1 MELAIHDKLPFLPLL
16 ACACL
21 AGALAVPLKAQVDI
35 PYTKYVLDNGLTLL
49 VHEDRKAPIVSV
61 NVWYHV
67 GSKNEKPGKTGF
79 AHLFEHLM
87 FNGSENFNDDYFQA
101 MERVGATNLNGTTNE
116 DRTNY
121 FQDVPRPALEVA
133 LWMESDRMGHMLGA
147 VDQAKLDEQR
157 GVVQNEKRQGE
168 NQPYAV
174 AYELIT
180 KNTFPQGHPY
190 SWTVIGEM
198 EDLDAAS
205 LEDVHAWFRTYY
217 GAANAVISIAGD
229 IAPQEA
235 RALVERYF
243 GSIPGGP
250 PVARHQSW
258 IARRTGEHRQ
268 TVEDRVPQ
276 ARVMKVWNVPE
287 WGTRQAVLLDLATD
301 VLAAGK
307 SSRLYKRLV
316 YEDQIATSATA
327 YISAQE
333 IAGQVVLQ
341 ATAHPGQGLAEVEAA
356 LDQELQEFL
365 ESGPAADELERAKT
379 DHVARFIRGAE
390 RIGGFGGKSDILAR
404 NEVYTGDPAHYK
416 RMLAWAEEATAE
428 DIRQCAAEYLSD
440 GVYVLEI
447 HPAAERSV
455 SESEVDRSQLP
466 TVSGYPEFKFPDTRE
481 TELSNGLKVV
491 HARMRSIPTVEMS
504 LVFNAGFAAD
514 RRGLPGLARLTAE
527 MLDEGTESMS
537 SLEISDEATRLG
549 ARIATSASLDTASVS
564 LSALSERLA
573 ESLDLLAA
581 VVLRP
586 AFPPQE
592 LERLKRLRVAGIRQ
606 ELAQP
611 FTVGL
616 RLLPGLVFADGH
628 AYAAPMTGSGTVE
641 SVTSLS
647 RDDVVSFHQ
656 EWYRPRNATLVV
668 AGDVPLDTL
677 KPMLEE
683 RFGGWAGKGELPS
696 LEIGEAPAA
705 AGRTVYVVDKPGAL
719 QSVILAGLPAPP
731 TNNPDEIAIE
741 AMNSI
746 LGGSFTSRIN
756 MNLREDKHWAYGA
769 RSILIDAVGP
779 RLFMAYAPVQT
790 DKTKESMVELDR
802 ELRDILGSRPPRA
815 EELSKAQQNRT
826 LRLPGQY
833 ETKRAV
839 LGALVQILKHELPED
854 HFETYAGRMR
864 ALRLEDVE
872 AAARRVVRPDSVV
885 WVVVGDLAEIEAGV
899 RELGF
904 ADVRRLSPEGQVLD
918 GPGLPSED

>member
-1 MELAIHDKLPFLPLL
+1 MEIALQYKLPLL
-16 ACACL
+16 QLLGFACV
-21 AGALAVPLKAQVDI
+21 AGALAIPLRAEVDI

-168 NQPYAV
+168 NQPYAI
-174 AYELIT
+174 AYDLIT

-205 LEDVHAWFRTYY
+205 LEDVHEWFRTYY
-217 GAANAVISIAGD
+217 GAANAVISVAGD
-229 IAPQEA
+229 IAPEEA
-235 RALVERYF
+235 RELVERYF
-243 GSIPGGP
+243 GSIPSGP
-250 PVARHQSW
+250 PVARQQSW
-258 IARRTGEHRQ
+258 VARRTGEHRQ

-287 WGTRQAVLLDLATD
+287 WGTREAVLLDLATD

-333 IAGQVVLQ
+333 IAGQVVVQ
-341 ATAHPGQGLAEVEAA
+341 GTAHPDGSLAEVEAA
-356 LDQELQEFL
+356 LDEELQKFL
-365 ESGPAADELERAKT
+365 HSGPTADELARAKM
-379 DHVARFIRGAE
+379 DHKARFIRGAE

-404 NEVYTGDPAHYK
+404 NEVYVGNPAHYK
-416 RMLAWAEEATAE
+416 KMLAWAERATAE
-428 DIRQCAAEYLSD
+428 DIREVAEEYLSD

-447 HPAAERSV
+447 HPAPERSV
-455 SESEVDRSQLP
+455 SESKVDRSKLP
-466 TVSGYPEFKFPDTRE
+466 SATGYPEFKFPDTTE
-481 TELSNGLKVV
+481 TELANGLKVV
-491 HARMRSIPTVEMS
+491 HAYVRSIPTVEMS
-504 LVFNAGFAAD
+504 LVFDAGFAAD
-514 RRGLPGLARLTAE
+514 QLGALGLAKMTAE

-549 ARIATSASLDTASVS
+549 ARISASASLDTASVS
-564 LSALSERLA
+564 LSALSESLE
-573 ESLDLLAA
+573 ESLDLLAD

-586 AFPPQE
+586 SFPQQE
-592 LERLKRLRVAGIRQ
+592 LDRLKRLRVAGIQQ

-616 RLLPGLVFADGH
+616 RLLPGLIFSDGH
-628 AYAAPMTGSGTVE
+628 AYSAPLTGSGTIE

-647 RDDVVSFHQ
+647 RDDVVSFHRN
-656 EWYRPRNATLVV
+656 WYRPRNATLVV
-668 AGDVPLDTL
+668 VGDVRLETL

-683 RFGGWAGKGELPS
+683 RFRDWPGKGEMPE
-696 LEIGEAPAA
+696 LEIGGVAVPKE
-705 AGRTVYVVDKPGAL
+705 RTVYLVDKPGAL

-769 RSILIDAVGP
+769 RSTLIDAIGP

-790 DKTKESMVELDR
+790 DKTKESMVEMDR
-802 ELRDILGSRPPRA
+802 EMRDILDSRPP
-815 EELSKAQQNRT
+815 ESGELSKAQQNRT

-839 LGALVQILKHELPED
+839 LGALVKILKYELPED
-854 HFETYAGRMR
+854 YFETYADRMR
-864 ALRLEDVE
+864 AVTLDDVGD
-872 AAARRVVRPDSVV
+872 AARKIVQPDGIV

-904 ADVRRLSPEGQVLD
+904 GDVQRLSPEGEILD
-918 GPGLPSED
+918 

>member
-1 MELAIHDKLPFLPLL
+1 MEFALQCKLPMLQILGL
-16 ACACL
+16 ACM
-21 AGALAVPLKAQVDI
+21 AGALAMPLKADVDI

-121 FQDVPRPALEVA
+121 FQDVPRPALDVA

-174 AYELIT
+174 SYELIT

-205 LEDVHAWFRTYY
+205 LEDVHEWFRTYY

-229 IAPQEA
+229 IAPEEA
-235 RALVERYF
+235 RELVERYF
-243 GSIPGGP
+243 GSIPSGP
-250 PVARHQSW
+250 PVARQQSW

-268 TVEDRVPQ
+268 KVEDRVPQ

-287 WGTRQAVLLDLATD
+287 WGTREAVLLDLATD

-327 YISAQE
+327 YIQAQE
-333 IAGQVVLQ
+333 IAGQVVVQ
-341 ATAHPGQGLAEVEAA
+341 ATAHRDGKLAEVEAT
-356 LDQELQEFL
+356 LDEEVREFL
-365 ESGPAADELERAKT
+365 QSGPTEDELARAKM
-379 DHVARFIRGAE
+379 DHKARFIRGAE

-404 NEVYTGDPAHYK
+404 NEVYVGDPSHYK
-416 RMLAWAEEATAE
+416 KMLAWAEDATAE
-428 DIRQCAAEYLSD
+428 DIRSTAAEYLSD

-447 HPAAERSV
+447 HPAPERRV
-455 SESEVDRSQLP
+455 SESKVDRSKLP
-466 TVSGYPEFKFPDTRE
+466 SASGFPEFTFPATSE

-491 HARMRSIPTVEMS
+491 HADVRSIPTLEMA
-504 LVFNAGFAAD
+504 LIFDAGFAAD
-514 RRGLPGLARLTAE
+514 QLGKLGLSRMTAE
-527 MLDEGTESMS
+527 MLDEGTEGLS
-537 SLEISDEATRLG
+537 SLEISDEATRIG
-549 ARIATSASLDTASVS
+549 ARISSSASLDTASVS
-564 LSALSERLA
+564 LSALSERLE
-573 ESLDLLAA
+573 ESLDLLAE

-586 AFPPQE
+586 SFPQQE
-592 LERLKRLRVAGIRQ
+592 LDRLKRLRVAGIQQ

-616 RLLPGLVFADGH
+616 RLLPGLIFGDDH

-641 SVTSLS
+641 SVTSQT
-647 RDDVVSFHQ
+647 RDDVVSFHRT
-656 EWYRPRNATLVV
+656 WYRPSNATLVV
-668 AGDVPLDTL
+668 VGDVPLATL
-677 KPMLEE
+677 RPMLEE
-683 RFGGWAGKGELPS
+683 RFGGWTGDGELPK
-696 LEIGEAPAA
+696 LEIGKVEAAD
-705 AGRTVYVVDKPGAL
+705 GRSVYLVDKPGAL

-731 TNNPDEIAIE
+731 TNNPDEISIE
-741 AMNSI
+741 TMNSI

-769 RSILIDAVGP
+769 RSTLIDAVGP

-790 DKTKESMVELDR
+790 DKTKESMIEMDR
-802 ELRDILGSRPPRA
+802 ELRDILGPRPPEA
-815 EELSKAQQNRT
+815 EELEKAQRNRT

-839 LGALVQILKHELPED
+839 LGALVKILKHGLPED
-854 HFETYAGRMR
+854 YFETYADRMR
-864 ALRLEDVE
+864 AVSLDDVE
-872 AAARRVVRPDSVV
+872 SAAEQIVRPDSVV

-904 ADVRRLSPEGQVLD
+904 ADIRRLSPEGTILD
-918 GPGLPSED
+918 

>member
-1 MELAIHDKLPFLPLL
+1 MEFALQCKLPMLQILGL
-16 ACACL
+16 ACM
-21 AGALAVPLKAQVDI
+21 AGALAMPLKADIDI

-121 FQDVPRPALEVA
+121 FQDVPRPALDVA

-174 AYELIT
+174 SYELIT

-205 LEDVHAWFRTYY
+205 LEDVHEWFRTYY

-229 IAPQEA
+229 IAPEEA
-235 RALVERYF
+235 RELVERYF
-243 GSIPGGP
+243 GSIPSGP
-250 PVARHQSW
+250 PVARQQSW

-268 TVEDRVPQ
+268 KVEDRVPQ

-287 WGTRQAVLLDLATD
+287 WGTREAVLLDLATD

-327 YISAQE
+327 YIQAQE
-333 IAGQVVLQ
+333 IAGQVVVQ
-341 ATAHPGQGLAEVEAA
+341 ATAHRDGKLAEVEAT
-356 LDQELQEFL
+356 LDEELREFL
-365 ESGPAADELERAKT
+365 QSGPTDDELARAKM
-379 DHVARFIRGAE
+379 DHKARFIRGAE

-404 NEVYTGDPAHYK
+404 NEVYVGDPSHYK
-416 RMLAWAEEATAE
+416 KMLAWAEDATAE
-428 DIRQCAAEYLSD
+428 DIRATAAEYLSD

-447 HPAAERSV
+447 HPAPERRV
-455 SESEVDRSQLP
+455 SESKVDRSKLP
-466 TVSGYPEFKFPDTRE
+466 SASGFPEFKFPATSE

-491 HARMRSIPTVEMS
+491 HARVRSIPTVEMA
-504 LVFNAGFAAD
+504 LIFDAGFAAD
-514 RRGLPGLARLTAE
+514 RLGKLGLARMTAE
-527 MLDEGTESMS
+527 MLDEGTEGLS
-537 SLEISDEATRLG
+537 SLQISDEATRIG
-549 ARIATSASLDTASVS
+549 ARISSSASLDTASVS
-564 LSALSERLA
+564 LSALSERLQ
-573 ESLDLLAA
+573 ESLDLLAE

-586 AFPPQE
+586 SFPQQE
-592 LERLKRLRVAGIRQ
+592 LDRLKRLRVAGIQQ

-616 RLLPGLVFADGH
+616 RLLPGLIFGDDH

-641 SVTSLS
+641 SVTSLT
-647 RDDVVSFHQ
+647 RDDVVSFHRT
-656 EWYRPRNATLVV
+656 WYRPSNATVV
-668 AGDVPLDTL
+668 VVGDVPLATL
-677 KPMLEE
+677 QPMLEE
-683 RFGGWAGKGELPS
+683 RFGSWKGDGELPK
-696 LEIGEAPAA
+696 LDIGKVAA
-705 AGRTVYVVDKPGAL
+705 ADGRSVYLVDKPGAL

-731 TNNPDEIAIE
+731 TNNPDEISIE
-741 AMNSI
+741 TMNSI

-769 RSILIDAVGP
+769 RSTLIDAVGP

-790 DKTKESMVELDR
+790 DKTKESMIEMDR
-802 ELRDILGSRPPRA
+802 ELRDILGPRPPEA
-815 EELSKAQQNRT
+815 EELEKAQRNRT

-839 LGALVQILKHELPED
+839 LGALVKILKHGLPED
-854 HFETYAGRMR
+854 YFETYADRVR
-864 ALRLEDVE
+864 AVSLDDVE
-872 AAARRVVRPDSVV
+872 AAAKQIVQPDSVV

-904 ADVRRLSPEGQVLD
+904 ADIRRLSPEGTRLD
-918 GPGLPSED
+918 

>member
-1 MELAIHDKLPFLPLL
+1 MEFALQCKLPMLQVLGL
-16 ACACL
+16 VCL
-21 AGALAVPLKAQVDI
+21 AGALAMPLKADVDI

-174 AYELIT
+174 SYELIT

-205 LEDVHAWFRTYY
+205 LEDVHEWFRTYY

-229 IAPQEA
+229 IAPEEA
-235 RALVERYF
+235 RELVERYF

-250 PVARHQSW
+250 PVARQQSW

-268 TVEDRVPQ
+268 KVEDRVPQ

-287 WGTRQAVLLDLATD
+287 WGTREAVLLDLATD

-316 YEDQIATSATA
+316 YEDQIATNATA
-327 YISAQE
+327 YIQAQE

-341 ATAHPGQGLAEVEAA
+341 ATAHRDGNLAEVEAT
-356 LDQELQEFL
+356 LDEELREFL
-365 ESGPAADELERAKT
+365 QSGPTDDELARAKM
-379 DHVARFIRGAE
+379 DHKARFIRGAE

-404 NEVYTGDPAHYK
+404 NEVYMGDPSHYK
-416 RMLAWAEEATAE
+416 KMLAWAEDATAE
-428 DIRQCAAEYLSD
+428 DIRAAAAEYLSD

-447 HPAAERSV
+447 HPAPERHV
-455 SESEVDRSQLP
+455 SESKVDRSKLP
-466 TVSGYPEFKFPDTRE
+466 PASGFPEFTFPDTNE

-491 HARMRSIPTVEMS
+491 HANVRSIPTVEMA
-504 LVFNAGFAAD
+504 LVFDAGFAAD
-514 RRGLPGLARLTAE
+514 RLSKLGLARMTAE
-527 MLDEGTESMS
+527 MLDEGTEGMS
-537 SLEISDEATRLG
+537 SLEISDEATRIG
-549 ARIATSASLDTASVS
+549 ARISSSASLDTASVS
-564 LSALSERLA
+564 LSALSESLE
-573 ESLDLLAA
+573 ESLDLLAE

-586 AFPPQE
+586 SFPQQE
-592 LERLKRLRVAGIRQ
+592 LDRLKRLRVAGIQQ

-616 RLLPGLVFADGH
+616 RLLPGLIFGDDH

-641 SVTSLS
+641 SVTSLT
-647 RDDVVSFHQ
+647 RDDVVSFHRT
-656 EWYRPRNATLVV
+656 WYRPRNATLVV
-668 AGDVPLDTL
+668 VGDVPLATL
-677 KPMLEE
+677 QPMLEE
-683 RFGGWAGKGELPS
+683 RFGGWKGDGELPE
-696 LEIGEAPAA
+696 LEIGEVAA
-705 AGRTVYVVDKPGAL
+705 ADGRSVYLVDKPGAL

-731 TNNPDEIAIE
+731 TNNPDEISIE

-769 RSILIDAVGP
+769 RSTLIDAVGP

-790 DKTKESMVELDR
+790 DKTKESMVEMDR
-802 ELRDILGSRPPRA
+802 ELRDILGPRPPEA
-815 EELSKAQQNRT
+815 EELEKAQRNRT

-839 LGALVQILKHELPED
+839 LGALVKILKHDLPED
-854 HFETYAGRMR
+854 YFETYADRMR
-864 ALRLEDVE
+864 ALSLEDVE
-872 AAARRVVRPDSVV
+872 TAAKQIVQPDSVV

-904 ADVRRLSPEGQVLD
+904 ADIRRLSPEGAVLD
-918 GPGLPSED
+918 

>member
-1 MELAIHDKLPFLPLL
+1 MEFALQCKLPMLQILGL
-16 ACACL
+16 ACM
-21 AGALAVPLKAQVDI
+21 AGALAMPLKADVDI

-121 FQDVPRPALEVA
+121 FQDVPRPALDVA

-174 AYELIT
+174 SYELIT

-205 LEDVHAWFRTYY
+205 LEDVHEWFRTYY

-229 IAPQEA
+229 IAPEEA
-235 RALVERYF
+235 RELVERYF
-243 GSIPGGP
+243 GSIPSGP
-250 PVARHQSW
+250 PVARQQSW

-268 TVEDRVPQ
+268 RVEDRVPQ

-287 WGTRQAVLLDLATD
+287 WGTREAVLLDLATD

-327 YISAQE
+327 YIQAQE
-333 IAGQVVLQ
+333 IAGQVVVQ
-341 ATAHPGQGLAEVEAA
+341 ATAHRDGKLAEVEAT
-356 LDQELQEFL
+356 LDEEVREFL
-365 ESGPAADELERAKT
+365 QSGPTEDELARAKM
-379 DHVARFIRGAE
+379 DHKARFIRGAE

-404 NEVYTGDPAHYK
+404 NEVYVGDPSHYK
-416 RMLAWAEEATAE
+416 KMLAWAEDATAE
-428 DIRQCAAEYLSD
+428 DIRSTAAEYLSD

-447 HPAAERSV
+447 HPAPERRV
-455 SESEVDRSQLP
+455 SESKVDRSKLP
-466 TVSGYPEFKFPDTRE
+466 SASGFPEFTFPATSE

-491 HARMRSIPTVEMS
+491 HADVRSIPTLEMA
-504 LVFNAGFAAD
+504 LIFDAGFAAD
-514 RRGLPGLARLTAE
+514 QLGKLGLSRMTAE
-527 MLDEGTESMS
+527 MLDEGTEGLS
-537 SLEISDEATRLG
+537 SLEISDEATRIG
-549 ARIATSASLDTASVS
+549 ARISSSASLDTASVS
-564 LSALSERLA
+564 LSALSERLE
-573 ESLDLLAA
+573 ESLDLLAE

-586 AFPPQE
+586 SFPQQE
-592 LERLKRLRVAGIRQ
+592 LDRLKRLRVAGIQQ

-616 RLLPGLVFADGH
+616 RLLPGLIFGDDH

-641 SVTSLS
+641 SVTSLT
-647 RDDVVSFHQ
+647 RDDVVSFHRT
-656 EWYRPRNATLVV
+656 WYRPSNATLVV
-668 AGDVPLDTL
+668 VGDVPLATL
-677 KPMLEE
+677 RPMLEE
-683 RFGGWAGKGELPS
+683 RFGGWTGDGELPK
-696 LEIGEAPAA
+696 LEIGKVEAAD
-705 AGRTVYVVDKPGAL
+705 GRSVYLVDKPGAL

-731 TNNPDEIAIE
+731 TNNPDEISIE
-741 AMNSI
+741 TMNSI

-769 RSILIDAVGP
+769 RSTLIDAVGP

-790 DKTKESMVELDR
+790 DKTKESMIEMDR
-802 ELRDILGSRPPRA
+802 ELRDILGPRPPEA
-815 EELSKAQQNRT
+815 EELEKAQRNRT

-839 LGALVQILKHELPED
+839 LGALVKILKHGLPED
-854 HFETYAGRMR
+854 YFETYADRMR
-864 ALRLEDVE
+864 AVSLDDVE
-872 AAARRVVRPDSVV
+872 SAAEQIVRPDSVV

-904 ADVRRLSPEGQVLD
+904 ADIRRLSPEGTILD
-918 GPGLPSED
+918 

>member
-1 MELAIHDKLPFLPLL
+1 MEFALQCKLPMLQILGL
-16 ACACL
+16 ACM
-21 AGALAVPLKAQVDI
+21 AGALAVPLKADVDI

-121 FQDVPRPALEVA
+121 FQDVPRPALDVA

-174 AYELIT
+174 SYELIT

-198 EDLDAAS
+198 EDLDTAS
-205 LEDVHAWFRTYY
+205 LEDVHEWFRTYY

-229 IAPQEA
+229 IAPEEA
-235 RALVERYF
+235 RELVERYF
-243 GSIPGGP
+243 GSIPSGP
-250 PVARHQSW
+250 PVARQQSW

-268 TVEDRVPQ
+268 KVEDRVPQ

-287 WGTRQAVLLDLATD
+287 WGTREAVLLDLATD

-327 YISAQE
+327 YIQAQE
-333 IAGQVVLQ
+333 IAGQVVVQ
-341 ATAHPGQGLAEVEAA
+341 ATAHRDGKLADVEAT
-356 LDQELQEFL
+356 LDEELRQFL
-365 ESGPAADELERAKT
+365 QSGPTDDELARAKM
-379 DHVARFIRGAE
+379 DHKARFIRGAE

-404 NEVYTGDPAHYK
+404 NEVYAGDPSHYK
-416 RMLAWAEEATAE
+416 KMLAWAEAATAE
-428 DIRQCAAEYLSD
+428 GIRATAAEYLSD

-447 HPAAERSV
+447 HPAPERRV
-455 SESEVDRSQLP
+455 SESKVDRSKLP
-466 TVSGYPEFKFPDTRE
+466 PASGFPEFTFPATSE

-491 HARMRSIPTVEMS
+491 HADVRSIPTLEMA
-504 LVFNAGFAAD
+504 LIFDAGFAAD
-514 RRGLPGLARLTAE
+514 QLGKLGLSRMTAE
-527 MLDEGTESMS
+527 MLDEGTEGLS
-537 SLEISDEATRLG
+537 SLEISDEATRIG
-549 ARIATSASLDTASVS
+549 ARISSSASLDTASVS
-564 LSALSERLA
+564 LSALSERLE
-573 ESLDLLAA
+573 ESLDLLAE

-586 AFPPQE
+586 SFPQQE
-592 LERLKRLRVAGIRQ
+592 LDRLKRLRVAGIQQ

-616 RLLPGLVFADGH
+616 RLLPGLIFGGDH

-641 SVTSLS
+641 SVTSLT
-647 RDDVVSFHQ
+647 RDDVVSFHRT
-656 EWYRPRNATLVV
+656 WYRPSNATLVV
-668 AGDVPLDTL
+668 VGDVPLATL
-677 KPMLEE
+677 RPMLEE
-683 RFGGWAGKGELPS
+683 RFGGWSGDGELPK
-696 LEIGEAPAA
+696 LEIGKVAA
-705 AGRTVYVVDKPGAL
+705 ADGRSVYVVDKPGAL

-731 TNNPDEIAIE
+731 TNNPDEISIE

-769 RSILIDAVGP
+769 RSTLIDAVGP

-790 DKTKESMVELDR
+790 DKTKESMVEMDR
-802 ELRDILGSRPPRA
+802 ELRDILGPRPPEA
-815 EELSKAQQNRT
+815 EELEKAQRNRT

-839 LGALVQILKHELPED
+839 LGALVKILKHGLPED
-854 HFETYAGRMR
+854 YFETYADRMR
-864 ALRLEDVE
+864 AVSLDDVE
-872 AAARRVVRPDSVV
+872 AAAEQIVRPDSVV

-904 ADVRRLSPEGQVLD
+904 ADIRRLSPEGTILD
-918 GPGLPSED
+918 

>member
-1 MELAIHDKLPFLPLL
+1 MEFALQCKLPMLQILGL
-16 ACACL
+16 ACM
-21 AGALAVPLKAQVDI
+21 AGALAMPLKADVDI

-121 FQDVPRPALEVA
+121 FQDVPRPALDVA

-174 AYELIT
+174 SYELIT

-205 LEDVHAWFRTYY
+205 LEDVHEWFRTYY

-229 IAPQEA
+229 IAPEEA
-235 RALVERYF
+235 RELVERYF
-243 GSIPGGP
+243 GSIPSGP
-250 PVARHQSW
+250 PVARQQSW

-268 TVEDRVPQ
+268 KVEDRVPQ

-287 WGTRQAVLLDLATD
+287 WGTREAVLLDLATD

-327 YISAQE
+327 YIQAQE
-333 IAGQVVLQ
+333 IAGQVVVQ
-341 ATAHPGQGLAEVEAA
+341 ATAHRDGKLAEVEAT
-356 LDQELQEFL
+356 LDEEVREFL
-365 ESGPAADELERAKT
+365 QSGPTEDELARAKM
-379 DHVARFIRGAE
+379 DHKARFIRGAE

-404 NEVYTGDPAHYK
+404 NEVYVGDPSHYK
-416 RMLAWAEEATAE
+416 KMLAWAEDATAE
-428 DIRQCAAEYLSD
+428 DIRSTAAEYLSD

-447 HPAAERSV
+447 HPAPERRV
-455 SESEVDRSQLP
+455 SESKVDRSKLP
-466 TVSGYPEFKFPDTRE
+466 SASGFPEFTFPATSE

-491 HARMRSIPTVEMS
+491 HADVRSIPTLEMA
-504 LVFNAGFAAD
+504 LIFDAGFAAD
-514 RRGLPGLARLTAE
+514 QLGKLGLSRMTAE
-527 MLDEGTESMS
+527 MLDEGTEGLS
-537 SLEISDEATRLG
+537 SLEISDEATRIG
-549 ARIATSASLDTASVS
+549 ARISSSASLDTASVS
-564 LSALSERLA
+564 LSALSERLE
-573 ESLDLLAA
+573 ESLDLLAE

-586 AFPPQE
+586 SFPQQE
-592 LERLKRLRVAGIRQ
+592 LDRLKRLRVAGIQQ

-616 RLLPGLVFADGH
+616 RLLPGLIFGDDH

-641 SVTSLS
+641 SVTSLT
-647 RDDVVSFHQ
+647 RDDVVSFHRT
-656 EWYRPRNATLVV
+656 WYRPSNATLVV
-668 AGDVPLDTL
+668 VGDVPLATL
-677 KPMLEE
+677 RPMLEE
-683 RFGGWAGKGELPS
+683 RFGGWTGDGELPK
-696 LEIGEAPAA
+696 LEIGKVEAAD
-705 AGRTVYVVDKPGAL
+705 GRSVYLVDKPGAL

-731 TNNPDEIAIE
+731 TNNPDEISIE
-741 AMNSI
+741 TMNSI

-769 RSILIDAVGP
+769 RSTLIDAVGP

-790 DKTKESMVELDR
+790 DKTKESMIEMDR
-802 ELRDILGSRPPRA
+802 ELRDILGPRPPEA
-815 EELSKAQQNRT
+815 EELEKAQRNRT

-839 LGALVQILKHELPED
+839 LGALVKILKHGLPED
-854 HFETYAGRMR
+854 YFETYADRMR
-864 ALRLEDVE
+864 AVSLDDVE
-872 AAARRVVRPDSVV
+872 SAAEQIVRPDSVV

-904 ADVRRLSPEGQVLD
+904 ADMRRLSPEGTILD
-918 GPGLPSED
+918 

>member
-1 MELAIHDKLPFLPLL
+1 MEIALHYKLPLL
-16 ACACL
+16 QILGFACL
-21 AGALAVPLKAQVDI
+21 AGALAIPLRAEVDI

-205 LEDVHAWFRTYY
+205 LEDVHEWFRTYY

-229 IAPQEA
+229 IAPEEA
-235 RALVERYF
+235 RELVERYF

-250 PVARHQSW
+250 PVARQQSW
-258 IARRTGEHRQ
+258 IARRAGEHRQ

-316 YEDQIATSATA
+316 YEDQIATNARA

-333 IAGQVVLQ
+333 IAGQVVVQ
-341 ATAHPGQGLAEVEAA
+341 ATAHPDGSLTEVEAA
-356 LDQELQEFL
+356 LDEELQKFL
-365 ESGPAADELERAKT
+365 RSGPTADELVRAKM
-379 DHVARFIRGAE
+379 DHKARFIRGAE

-404 NEVYTGDPAHYK
+404 NEVYMGDPAHYE

-428 DIRQCAAEYLSD
+428 DIRETAAEYLSD

-447 HPAAERSV
+447 HPAEERSV
-455 SESEVDRSQLP
+455 SESTVDRSKLP
-466 TVSGYPEFKFPDTRE
+466 SASGYPEFTFPDTSE

-491 HARMRSIPTVEMS
+491 HAYVRSIPTVEMS
-504 LVFNAGFAAD
+504 LVVNAGFAAD
-514 RRGLPGLARLTAE
+514 QLGTPGLAKMTAE

-537 SLEISDEATRLG
+537 SLEIGDEATRLG
-549 ARIATSASLDTASVS
+549 ARISTSASLDSARVS
-564 LSALSERLA
+564 LSALSESLQ
-573 ESLDLLAA
+573 ESLDLLAE

-586 AFPPQE
+586 SFPRQE
-592 LERLKRLRVAGIRQ
+592 LDRLKRLRVAGIQQ

-616 RLLPGLVFADGH
+616 RLLPGLIFGDGH
-628 AYAAPMTGSGTVE
+628 AYGAPMTGSGTVE

-647 RDDVVSFHQ
+647 RDDVVAFHQ
-656 EWYRPRNATLVV
+656 EWYRPQNATLVV
-668 AGDVPLDTL
+668 VGDVPLEAL
-677 KPMLEE
+677 RPMLEE
-683 RFGGWAGKGELPS
+683 RFSGWTGEGELPE
-696 LEIGEAPAA
+696 LEIGEVAA
-705 AGRTVYVVDKPGAL
+705 ADARSVYVVDKPGAL

-769 RSILIDAVGP
+769 RSTLIDAVGP

-790 DKTKESMVELDR
+790 DKTKESMVEMDR
-802 ELRDILGSRPPRA
+802 ELRDILGARPPEA

-839 LGALVQILKHELPED
+839 LGALVKILQHKLPED
-854 HFETYAGRMR
+854 YFESYADQMR
-864 ALRLEDVE
+864 AVSLDDVK
-872 AAARRVVRPDSVV
+872 AAARQIVQPDSVV
-885 WVVVGDLAEIEAGV
+885 WVVVGDLSEIEAGV

-904 ADVRRLSPEGQVLD
+904 ADVRRLSPEGSVLD
-918 GPGLPSED
+918 

>member
-1 MELAIHDKLPFLPLL
+1 MEFALQCKLPMLQILGL
-16 ACACL
+16 ACM
-21 AGALAVPLKAQVDI
+21 AGALAMPLKADVDI

-121 FQDVPRPALEVA
+121 FQDVPRPALDVA

-174 AYELIT
+174 SYELIT

-205 LEDVHAWFRTYY
+205 LEDVHEWFRTYY

-229 IAPQEA
+229 IAPEEA
-235 RALVERYF
+235 RELVERYF
-243 GSIPGGP
+243 GSIPSGP
-250 PVARHQSW
+250 PVARQQSW

-268 TVEDRVPQ
+268 KVEDRVPQ

-287 WGTRQAVLLDLATD
+287 WGTREAVLLDLATD

-327 YISAQE
+327 YIQAQE
-333 IAGQVVLQ
+333 IAGQVVVQ
-341 ATAHPGQGLAEVEAA
+341 ATAHRDGKLAEVEAT
-356 LDQELQEFL
+356 LDEEVREFL
-365 ESGPAADELERAKT
+365 QSGPTEDELARAKM
-379 DHVARFIRGAE
+379 DHKARFIRGAE

-404 NEVYTGDPAHYK
+404 NEVYVGDPSHYK
-416 RMLAWAEEATAE
+416 KMLAWAEDATAE
-428 DIRQCAAEYLSD
+428 DIRSTAAEYLSD

-447 HPAAERSV
+447 HPAPERRV
-455 SESEVDRSQLP
+455 SESKVDRSKLP
-466 TVSGYPEFKFPDTRE
+466 SASGFPEFTFPATSE

-491 HARMRSIPTVEMS
+491 HADVRSIPTLEMA
-504 LVFNAGFAAD
+504 LIFDAGFAAD
-514 RRGLPGLARLTAE
+514 QLGKLGLSRMTAE
-527 MLDEGTESMS
+527 MLDEGTEGLS
-537 SLEISDEATRLG
+537 SLEISDEATRIG
-549 ARIATSASLDTASVS
+549 ARISSSASLDTASVS
-564 LSALSERLA
+564 LSALSERLE
-573 ESLDLLAA
+573 ESLDLLAE

-586 AFPPQE
+586 SFPQQE
-592 LERLKRLRVAGIRQ
+592 LDRLKRLRVAGIQQ

-616 RLLPGLVFADGH
+616 RLLPGLIFGDDH

-641 SVTSLS
+641 SVTSLT
-647 RDDVVSFHQ
+647 RDDVVSFHRT
-656 EWYRPRNATLVV
+656 WYRPSNATLVV
-668 AGDVPLDTL
+668 VGDVPLATL
-677 KPMLEE
+677 RPMLEE
-683 RFGGWAGKGELPS
+683 RFGGWTGDGELPK
-696 LEIGEAPAA
+696 LEIGKVEAAD
-705 AGRTVYVVDKPGAL
+705 GRSVYLVDKPGAL

-731 TNNPDEIAIE
+731 TNNPDEISIE
-741 AMNSI
+741 TMNSI

-769 RSILIDAVGP
+769 RSTLIDAVGP

-790 DKTKESMVELDR
+790 DKTKESMIEMDR
-802 ELRDILGSRPPRA
+802 ELRDILGPRPPEA
-815 EELSKAQQNRT
+815 EELEKAQRNRT

-839 LGALVQILKHELPED
+839 LGALVKILKHGLPED
-854 HFETYAGRMR
+854 YFETYADRMR
-864 ALRLEDVE
+864 AVSLDDVE
-872 AAARRVVRPDSVV
+872 SAAEQIVRPDSVV

-904 ADVRRLSPEGQVLD
+904 ADIRRLSPEGTILD
-918 GPGLPSED
+918 

>member
-1 MELAIHDKLPFLPLL
+1 MEFALQYKLPLILLLGL
-16 ACACL
+16 ACSACL
-21 AGALAVPLKAQVDI
+21 QTAPVKAPLDI
-35 PYTKYVLDNGLTLL
+35 QFTKFVLDNGLTLL

-101 MERVGATNLNGTTNE
+101 LERVGATNLNGTTNE

-121 FQDVPRPALEVA
+121 FQDVPKPALDLV

-168 NQPYAV
+168 NQPYRI

-205 LEDVHAWFRTYY
+205 LEDVHEWFRTYY

-229 IAPQEA
+229 ISAEEA
-235 RALVERYF
+235 REKVAQYF

-250 PVARHQSW
+250 PVARQQSW

-268 TVEDRVPQ
+268 TVQDRVPQ

-287 WGTRQAVLLDLATD
+287 WGTREAVMLDLATD

-307 SSRLYKRLV
+307 SSRLFKRLV
-316 YEDQIATSATA
+316 YEDQIATSASA
-327 YISAQE
+327 YIAAQE

-341 ATAHPGQGLAEVEAA
+341 GTAQPNGDLAAVESA
-356 LDQELQEFL
+356 LDEELAAFL
-365 ESGPAADELERAKT
+365 QSGPTADELERVKMGRK
-379 DHVARFIRGAE
+379 ARFIRGAE

-404 NEVYTGDPAHYK
+404 NEVYTGNPAHYQQ
-416 RMLAWAEEATAE
+416 MLAWAEQATAE
-428 DIRQCAAEYLSD
+428 DIRSVAAEYLSD
-440 GVYVLEI
+440 GAYVLEI
-447 HPAAERSV
+447 HPAPERSV
-455 SESEVDRSQLP
+455 TESKVDRSELP
-466 TVSGYPEFKFPDTRE
+466 KSDGFAEFSFPDTSE

-491 HARMRSIPTVEMS
+491 HATVQSIPTVE
-504 LVFNAGFAAD
+504 LALLFKAGFAAD
-514 RRGLPGLARLTAE
+514 QGGTQGLAGMTAE
-527 MLDEGTESMS
+527 MLEEGTENLS
-537 SLEISDEATRLG
+537 SLEISDVAERLG
-549 ARIATSASLDTASVS
+549 ARVSASASLDTARVS
-564 LSALSERLA
+564 LSALSENLA
-573 ESLDLLAA
+573 ESLDLFAD

-586 AFPPQE
+586 SFPEQE
-592 LERLKRLRVAGIRQ
+592 LDRLKRLQVAGIQQ
-606 ELAQP
+606 EMAQP

-616 RLLPGLVFADGH
+616 RLLPQLIYGDGH
-628 AYAAPMTGSGTVE
+628 AYAAPLTGSGTVE
-641 SVTSLS
+641 SVTALS
-647 RDDVVSFHQ
+647 RDDVVAFHRA
-656 EWYRPRNATLVV
+656 WYRPDSATLVV
-668 AGDVPLDTL
+668 VGDLPMDEL

-683 RFGGWAGKGELPS
+683 RFGGWEAEGELPQ
-696 LEIGEAPAA
+696 LNFETPAMA
-705 AGRTVYVVDKPGAL
+705 DSRAVYVVDKPGAL
-719 QSVILAGLPAPP
+719 QSVIIAGLPAPP

-756 MNLREDKHWAYGA
+756 MNLREDKHWSYGA
-769 RSILIDAVGP
+769 RSTLIDAVGP
-779 RLFMAYAPVQT
+779 RMFMAYAPVQT
-790 DKTKESMVELDR
+790 DKTKESMIELDR
-802 ELRDILGSRPPRA
+802 ELRGILGPRPPEA
-815 EELSKAQQNRT
+815 DELAKAQQNRT

-839 LGALVQILKHELPED
+839 LGALVKILVHDLPED
-854 HFETYAGRMR
+854 YFETYAGRVR
-864 ALRLEDVE
+864 SLALAEIRG
-872 AAARRVVRPDSVV
+872 AAARIVHPDRMV
-885 WVVVGDLAEIEAGV
+885 WIVVGDLSEIEAGV

-904 ADVRRLSPEGQVLD
+904 GEVRRLSPEGEIL
-918 GPGLPSED
+918 E